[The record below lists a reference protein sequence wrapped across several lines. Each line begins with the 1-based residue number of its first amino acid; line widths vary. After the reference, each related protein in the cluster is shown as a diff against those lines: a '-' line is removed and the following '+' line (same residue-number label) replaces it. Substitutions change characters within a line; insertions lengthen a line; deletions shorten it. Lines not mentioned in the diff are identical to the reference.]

1 MKEGE
6 YSKIATI
13 VHIRKLID
21 IIITKN
27 ILGRIGASYSQIMG
41 QIWSNTYFCMACKIR
56 MLLTAYV
63 IPGE

>member
-27 ILGRIGASYSQIMG
+27 ILGRIGAS
-41 QIWSNTYFCMACKIR
+41 
-56 MLLTAYV
+56 
-63 IPGE
+63 